1 MFLFPRLSASAS
13 TSTASIAPVLNK
25 RLFSSFQPKD
35 KILVTSLTPKF
46 HDAQTTT
53 RLSAALFP
61 VLLPPAIGFCNL
73 AITNYVTYG
82 DMLGLI
88 SSSIFIAATCWIAAT
103 SMIEMMKL
111 STLKK
116 LQLMQEKQEPT
127 TFGEFST
134 FVKNA
139 RLPDG
144 WSTYVTVRSI

>member
-1 MFLFPRLSASAS
+1 MFLFPRLSAS

-25 RLFSSFQPKD
+25 RFSSSFQPTD
-35 KILVTSLTPKF
+35 KILVTSLTSRF

-53 RLSAALFP
+53 RLSAVLFP
-61 VLLPPAIGFCNL
+61 VLSPPAMGFCNL

-111 STLKK
+111 SPLKK

-127 TFGEFST
+127 TFEDLT
-134 FVKNA
+134 TIIKNA
-139 RLPDG
+139 KLPEE